1 MPSLTSRA
9 EPHESQGTDTHRWI
23 DLKTLMAIQDLQWRA
38 KTVVDGFQ
46 TGLHRSPLHGFS
58 VEFSEYRPFS
68 MGDDPRNIDWKLYAR
83 SDRYYIKKFEDE
95 TNRRCYLV
103 VDQSRSMNYGSV
115 GYSKLDYARTL
126 SATIAFQLI
135 RQRDAVG
142 LITFDAVVADLLTA
156 RYRTGQLKRILSML
170 ERPTSGEA
178 TDLVSPLRQVSDLV
192 RHRSLVTIVSDFLVS
207 PEELQTPLAFLRAR
221 KHEVVL
227 MRVLDPRE
235 IDFQHP
241 NPVMVRDLESGQE
254 RFVDPTLVRES
265 YRKRFEEH
273 EARLKAIAE
282 PLGIA
287 VVQLPTDYP
296 LELALHEFLSQRER
310 GLTTRQAVGDRYG
323 TGAHSGGTPGQG
335 GSRG

>member
-1 MPSLTSRA
+1 
-9 EPHESQGTDTHRWI
+9 
-23 DLKTLMAIQDLQWRA
+23 
-38 KTVVDGFQ
+38 
-46 TGLHRSPLHGFS
+46 
-58 VEFSEYRPFS
+58 
-68 MGDDPRNIDWKLYAR
+68 
-83 SDRYYIKKFEDE
+83 
-95 TNRRCYLV
+95 
-103 VDQSRSMNYGSV
+103 
-115 GYSKLDYARTL
+115 
-126 SATIAFQLI
+126 
-135 RQRDAVG
+135 
-142 LITFDAVVADLLTA
+142 
-156 RYRTGQLKRILSML
+156 
-170 ERPTSGEA
+170 
-178 TDLVSPLRQVSDLV
+178 
-192 RHRSLVTIVSDFLVS
+192 
-207 PEELQTPLAFLRAR
+207 
-221 KHEVVL
+221 